1 MTKDEKIAL
10 VADQLRPLWPLLDC
24 DYNWIAGDL
33 VSEEGEPARF
43 GWWMYRLKPIEG
55 ENRDVWMSRS
65 HCLSMSF
72 IILAVPDGVDWR
84 DLCFERPPVEGGDEP
99 R

>member
-10 VADQLRPLWPLLDC
+10 VADQLRPLWPLLDR
-24 DYNWIAGDL
+24 DYNWIAADW

-43 GWWMYRLKPIEG
+43 GWWMYRIMPVADAER
-55 ENRDVWMSRS
+55 EEWFSR
-65 HCLSMSF
+65 HCLPMSF
-72 IILAVPDGVDWR
+72 IILAVPDGVDWM